1 MGSNKVSIPSKI
13 FGTVLAHSMRGRM
26 LSRTELQTLA
36 ESRDVEELVTRM
48 KNTIYLDALAKLT
61 KPYTAEKVE
70 GALREHLVNT
80 HAKMVTLSSGAGVLN
95 AYFVKYITWNLKI
108 ILKGKALGR
117 TYEELLPKIN
127 LRAEELVGR
136 RDLVVKAL
144 VAKDFDEAVA
154 SLQGSEFGED
164 ARKAAVVYK
173 EKGDVRAFDTY
184 LDHAFYK
191 SLDKSM
197 FSESPLQDVQKLV
210 TVDIDAYNVLAVLRA
225 KYWGL
230 SAQETS
236 DLIATTTTKISR
248 DTLQKMINVEK
259 IQEAI
264 GELANTAYR
273 DLIPK
278 SAENDIDA
286 IMQLEAGFERVS
298 VRRIMASY
306 RTVFTLGNM
315 LATLKLMMLEIRN
328 LAAIAAGVE
337 QKIPVDKIMASLAK
351 TTVQ

>member
-1 MGSNKVSIPSKI
+1 MTNKVSIPNKI
-13 FGTVLAHSMRGRM
+13 FGTVLAHSMRGKM
-26 LSRTELQTLA
+26 LSKTELQTLA

-61 KPYTAEKVE
+61 KPFTAEKVE

-80 HAKMVTLSSGAGVLN
+80 HAKMVTLASGAGVLN
-95 AYFVKYITWNLKI
+95 AYFVRYVTWNLKI
-108 ILKGKALGR
+108 VLKGKALGR
-117 TYEELLPKIN
+117 TYEELLPKVN

-164 ARKAAVVYK
+164 ARKAATAFK
-173 EKGDVRAFDTY
+173 EKGDVRVFDTY

-197 FSESPLQDVQKLV
+197 FSESKLQDVQKLV
-210 TVDIDAYNVLAVLRA
+210 TVDIDTYNVLAVLRA

-230 SAQETS
+230 SAAETN
-236 DLIATTTTKISR
+236 DLIVTTTTKITR

-264 GELANTAYR
+264 GELSNTAYR
-273 DLIPK
+273 DLVPK
-278 SAENDIDA
+278 SAANDIDA
-286 IMQLEAGFERVS
+286 IMQLEAGFERAS
-298 VRRIMASY
+298 IRRIMASF
-306 RTVFTLGNM
+306 RTVFTLGNL
-315 LATLKLMMLEIRN
+315 LASLKLMSFEIRN

-337 QKIPVDKIMASLAK
+337 QKIPVDKIMASLIK
-351 TTVQ
+351 LDQQ